1 MRNLLQY
8 EYSRT
13 LNQIADFL
21 EASHAQVNPSIHG
34 ITLNSREVRSGD
46 LFVALQGA
54 NTHGITFLHDAI
66 SAGAA
71 AVLTDHS
78 GFEVASMQSSLP
90 ALVTKNLRSALG
102 PLSSWFYGA
111 PSHDLRL
118 YGITGTNGKTTVA
131 YLLEHIWRANR
142 RESGLMGTVEV
153 KVGSERFPSLR
164 TTMEA
169 PDLQAL
175 LATFSERHIANVVME
190 VSSHAL
196 ALHRVDGSRFSAVGF
211 TNLSQDH
218 LDFHGD
224 MESYFRAK
232 KRLFTLSFAESA
244 VINVDSEWGTRL
256 YQEAAIPALDISM
269 TNRKAAWHLIETF
282 PGSVRGMHF
291 SVRGPNGLLIDVQT
305 PLVGEYNIANAMMA
319 MALAVDSGIDPLSA
333 ADALA
338 NAYGAP
344 GRMERIDHP
353 DGVNVLIDYAH
364 SPDAVERVLSAV
376 RANTPGR
383 VIGILGCGGDRD
395 SSKRPL
401 MGAALARGCD
411 IAIFTSDNPRNESAE
426 AIIAQMEPSRFANV
440 TVEIDRR
447 KAIEYGLNIA
457 MKGDVLLI
465 LGKGHES
472 GQEINGVVHP
482 FDDRDVT
489 RELIGKSR

>member
-21 EASHAQVNPSIHG
+21 EASHVQANPSVHG
-34 ITLNSREVRSGD
+34 ITLNSREVRGGD
-46 LFVALQGA
+46 MFVALQGA
-54 NTHGITFLHDAI
+54 NTHGMKFLHDVMN
-66 SAGAA
+66 AGASA
-71 AVLTDHS
+71 ILTDYA
-78 GFEVASMQSSLP
+78 GFEIASNQSSLP
-90 ALVTKNLRSALG
+90 ILVTKNLRGALG
-102 PLSSWFYGA
+102 PLSSWFFGA

-131 YLLEHIWRANR
+131 YLLEHIWHVNR

-153 KVGSERFPSLR
+153 KVGSDRFPSSR

-169 PDLQAL
+169 PELQAL
-175 LATFSERHIANVVME
+175 LATFSERHISNLVME
-190 VSSHAL
+190 VSIHSL
-196 ALHRVDGSRFSAVGF
+196 ALHRVDGSRFTAVGF

-232 KRLFTLSFAESA
+232 KRLFTLSFAENA
-244 VINVDSEWGTRL
+244 IINVDSEWGARL
-256 YQEAAIPALDISM
+256 YQEASIPALDISM
-269 TNRKAAWHLIETF
+269 TNRKAAWHLIETI
-282 PGSVRGMHF
+282 PTSVRGMQF

-319 MALAVDSGIDPLSA
+319 MALAVDSGVDPLSA

-338 NAYGAP
+338 SAHGAP
-344 GRMERIDHP
+344 GRLERIDHP

-364 SPDAVERVLSAV
+364 SPDAVERVIAAV

-401 MGAALARGCD
+401 MGAALAQGCD
-411 IAIFTSDNPRNESAE
+411 IAIFTSDNPRSESAE
-426 AIIAQMEPSRFANV
+426 EIIAQMEPQRFSNV

-447 KAIEYGLNIA
+447 SAIEYGLSIA

-482 FDDRDVT
+482 FDDRAVT
-489 RELIGKSR
+489 RDLIGKNR

>member
-1 MRNLLQY
+1 MRKLLQY

-21 EASHAQVNPSIHG
+21 EASHVQANPSVHG
-34 ITLNSREVRSGD
+34 ITLNSREVRGGD
-46 LFVALQGA
+46 MFVALQGA
-54 NTHGITFLHDAI
+54 NTHGMKFLHDVMN
-66 SAGAA
+66 AGASA
-71 AVLTDHS
+71 ILTDYA
-78 GFEVASMQSSLP
+78 GFEIASNQSSLP
-90 ALVTKNLRSALG
+90 ILVTKNLRGALG
-102 PLSSWFYGA
+102 PLSSWFFGA

-131 YLLEHIWRANR
+131 YLLEHIWHVNR

-153 KVGSERFPSLR
+153 KVGSDRFPSSR

-169 PDLQAL
+169 PELQAL
-175 LATFSERHIANVVME
+175 LATFSERHISNVVME
-190 VSSHAL
+190 VSSHSL
-196 ALHRVDGSRFSAVGF
+196 ALHRVDGSRFTAVGF

-232 KRLFTLSFAESA
+232 KRLFTLSFAENA
-244 VINVDSEWGTRL
+244 IINVDSEWGARL
-256 YQEAAIPALDISM
+256 YQEASIPALDISM
-269 TNRKAAWHLIETF
+269 TNRKAAWHLIETI
-282 PGSVRGMHF
+282 PTSVRGMQF

-319 MALAVDSGIDPLSA
+319 MALAVDSGVDPLSA

-338 NAYGAP
+338 SAHGAP
-344 GRMERIDHP
+344 GRLERIDHP

-364 SPDAVERVLSAV
+364 SPDAVERVIAAV

-401 MGAALARGCD
+401 MGAALAQGCD
-411 IAIFTSDNPRNESAE
+411 IAIFTSDNPRSESAE
-426 AIIAQMEPSRFANV
+426 EIIAQMEPQRFSNV

-447 KAIEYGLNIA
+447 SAIEYGLSIA

-482 FDDRDVT
+482 FDDRAVT
-489 RELIGKSR
+489 RDLIGKNR

>member
-21 EASHAQVNPSIHG
+21 EASHVQANPSVHG
-34 ITLNSREVRSGD
+34 ITLNSREVRGGD
-46 LFVALQGA
+46 MFVALQGA
-54 NTHGITFLHDAI
+54 NTHGMKFLHDVMN
-66 SAGAA
+66 AGASA
-71 AVLTDHS
+71 ILTDYA
-78 GFEVASMQSSLP
+78 GFEIASNQSSLP
-90 ALVTKNLRSALG
+90 ILVTKNLRGALG
-102 PLSSWFYGA
+102 PLSSWFFGA

-131 YLLEHIWRANR
+131 YLLEHIWHVNR

-153 KVGSERFPSLR
+153 KVGSDRFPSSR

-169 PDLQAL
+169 PELQAL
-175 LATFSERHIANVVME
+175 LATFSERHISNVVME
-190 VSSHAL
+190 VSSHSL
-196 ALHRVDGSRFSAVGF
+196 ALHRVDGSRFTAVGF

-232 KRLFTLSFAESA
+232 KRLFTLSFAENA
-244 VINVDSEWGTRL
+244 IINVDSEWGARL
-256 YQEAAIPALDISM
+256 YQEASIPALDISM
-269 TNRKAAWHLIETF
+269 TNRKAAWHLIETI
-282 PGSVRGMHF
+282 PTSVRGMQF

-319 MALAVDSGIDPLSA
+319 MALAVDSGVDPLSA

-338 NAYGAP
+338 SAHGAP
-344 GRMERIDHP
+344 GRLERIDHP

-364 SPDAVERVLSAV
+364 SPDAVERVIAAV

-401 MGAALARGCD
+401 MGAALAQGCD
-411 IAIFTSDNPRNESAE
+411 IAIFTSDNPRSESAE
-426 AIIAQMEPSRFANV
+426 EIIAQMEPQRFSNV

-447 KAIEYGLNIA
+447 SAIEYGLSIA

-482 FDDRDVT
+482 FDDRAVT
-489 RELIGKSR
+489 RDLIGKNR